1 MIQYLWHNKEVPSD
15 MKVYQVSGILLND
28 RTEVLLYEE
37 NGRYRIPGGHPIENE
52 NMEDTLIRECFEE
65 VNASIDNI
73 TYLGYQEVIG
83 DKKEPYA
90 QVRYIAKIKKLG
102 KNREDIDN
110 GKLYRRLFVP
120 LDEVNS
126 FLNWDDVGRKMIQTV
141 KEKIGIN

>member
-1 MIQYLWHNKEVPSD
+1 
-15 MKVYQVSGILLND
+15 
-28 RTEVLLYEE
+28 
-37 NGRYRIPGGHPIENE
+37 
-52 NMEDTLIRECFEE
+52 MEDTLIRECFEE

-126 FLNWDDVGRKMIQTV
+126 FLNWNDVGRKMIQTV
-141 KEKIGIN
+141 KEKMDIN